1 MTFAQ
6 ARDIALP
13 EKTAPL
19 LIRAMDYLEGLSW
32 YGRRASATQQLSWPR
47 AGVYVDGYELQME
60 RNADI
65 YQRQRDMKDHLAGLE
80 DLIAIRAFSVE

>member
-1 MTFAQ
+1 MEQLQDLATAMAQ
-6 ARDIALP
+6 
-13 EKTAPL
+13 
-19 LIRAMDYLEGLSW
+19 
-32 YGRRASATQQLSWPR
+32 
-47 AGVYVDGYELQME
+47 VQME